1 MDFSDEHHNLCKWE
15 EITSKSIFWELVNK
29 NPWDSVLKDK
39 GAVQSWQI
47 IREAF
52 IRAQDHLVQPSAHLL
67 AH

>member
-1 MDFSDEHHNLCKWE
+1 MGGNYLKVSKKL
-15 EITSKSIFWELVNK
+15 SKSIFWELVNK
-29 NPWDSVLKDK
+29 IPWDSVLKDK